1 VGERDGGGVSGT
13 FDGKRVLVTGA
24 SRGIGYGVAEAFAAQ
39 GAQVILLADDAAVS
53 DAAKR
58 LGEQTGAATEALRCD
73 ISDREAVGLALSAM
87 GPLDVLVNNAGL
99 ERITP
104 LLAPGEEAEATFRR
118 IIDINVLGT
127 YYVTREAARLM
138 PRGGRIIMT
147 SSIWGRTAVAE
158 FGAYCASKHAVIGF
172 MRSLAHELAPRGI
185 TVNAVCPGW
194 VRTEAS
200 MRSLQAMAERQAVA
214 PEALLDEIVGVQA
227 LPGLMEPTDVA
238 GAYLFLAGAQA
249 ASITGQTLNVDRGEQ
264 MC

>member
-1 VGERDGGGVSGT
+1 VSGS
-13 FDGKRVLVTGA
+13 FDGKHVLVTGA
-24 SRGIGYGVAEAFAAQ
+24 SRGIGYGVADAFARE
-39 GAQVILLADDAAVS
+39 GAQVTLLADDAAVTE
-53 DAAKR
+53 AAQR
-58 LGEQTGAATEALRCD
+58 LAEHTGTETAALRCD
-73 ISDREAVGLALSAM
+73 ISDRAAVREALSSL
-87 GPLDVLVNNAGL
+87 GRVDVLVNNAGL

-104 LLAPGEEAEATFRR
+104 LLEPGEEAEATFRR

-127 YYVTREAARLM
+127 YYVTREAAPLM

-147 SSIWGRTAVAE
+147 SSIWGRSAVAE

-200 MRSLQAMAERQAVA
+200 MRSLRAMAERQAVA

-227 LPGLMEPTDVA
+227 LPGLMEPADVA
-238 GAYLFLAGAQA
+238 GAYLFLAGPQA